1 MARNDEAPKT
11 FNVFGGFAYF
21 AYGGEL
27 LHMNQTAL
35 RAAIGEVST
44 WIRQRGSVNAHEN
57 TMTCLLALYANADD
71 ITSAIER
78 LRT

>member
-1 MARNDEAPKT
+1 MDDDEA
-11 FNVFGGFAYF
+11 A
-21 AYGGEL
+21 AIADALEL

-35 RAAIGEVST
+35 RAAIEEVST

-57 TMTCLLALYANADD
+57 TLACLQALDANADA

>member
-1 MARNDEAPKT
+1 MDDKATADFSAT
-11 FNVFGGFAYF
+11 AD
-21 AYGGEL
+21 ALEL

-35 RAAIGEVST
+35 RAAIEEVST
-44 WIRQRGSVNAHEN
+44 WIRQRGSVNANEN
-57 TMTCLLALYANADD
+57 IMNCLQALDANADA